1 MYKIAIPVKN
11 KKLTDSQKERL
22 VRELKKAAPQI
33 VMLIHDR
40 ILRDSKAK
48 ALEHE
53 HFVENKA
60 FLEANGF
67 TVGAWVVPTIGYGN
81 PYYFDH
87 DAPYTKIH
95 TLKGNGDTIPGAY
108 CPLCEEFAEELCGI
122 FEQVAKSGVKHIL
135 LEDDFTLTG
144 GKALFDR
151 MGCCCE
157 KHMAILRERLGENIT
172 VEELCDKVYRHGQ
185 NKYRDAF
192 RALQGETLNGLA
204 DKIGKAVH
212 AVDPDIRVGLS
223 SNWSSFNIEGITL
236 DKLAKTIA
244 GDNKP
249 FIRLTGAPY
258 WACVPNFATS
268 IETARLE
275 SQWCQGKEIELWSE
289 GDTFPRP
296 RHNVPAA
303 LLEGFDTVL
312 RADGKTD
319 GILKYMLDYNS
330 SASYE
335 TGYIERHVRNK
346 TLYEEIER
354 RFTGDTVGLNVLEV
368 PEQFA
373 SIEFDEDCRVEHY
386 SSIGLLPV
394 VSQWFMTDNGLPT
407 TYENREGAILAFGEN
422 AKYLDESMLSRGVI
436 LDASGAKKLMKKG
449 IDVGIESF
457 ERAKAP
463 LAEKFIEEDELI
475 LASADDDKVFYHFE
489 LKEGAKVLSKFYS
502 CSDGLG
508 VLPPDGILEGNSYP
522 ACYLYENA
530 KGQKFMVFA
539 FSAASFGS
547 TNMLLPTTVFR
558 NYLRP
563 RQLAKGI
570 EWLQGK
576 PLPATC
582 FGHPNTYMLCRRNGD
597 QLTVGIWNFFSDEI
611 FTPEINL
618 DREYT
623 SLDCYRCE
631 GSLDGSKVKL
641 STDIAPYGFA
651 CFTVK

>member
-1 MYKIAIPVKN
+1 MYKTIIPVMN
-11 KKLTDSQKERL
+11 KKLTDAQKAKL
-22 VRELKKAAPQI
+22 VSELKKADPQA
-33 VMLIHDR
+33 VMLIYGR
-40 ILRDSKAK
+40 ILRNQQAK
-48 ALEHE
+48 DLEYE
-53 HFVENKA
+53 HFIENKS
-60 FLEANGF
+60 FLEENGF
-67 TVGAWVVPTIGYGN
+67 TVGAWVTPTIGYGA

-108 CPLCEEFAEELCGI
+108 CPLYDDFTNELCSI
-122 FEQVAKSGVKHIL
+122 FKRVAGTGVKLIL

-172 VEELCDKVYRHGQ
+172 VEELNDKVYRQGQ
-185 NKYRDAF
+185 NKYRDTF
-192 RALQGETLNGLA
+192 RALQGETLNSLA
-204 DKIGKAVH
+204 DKIGNAIHSVN
-212 AVDPDIRVGLS
+212 PEIRVGLS

-244 GDNKP
+244 GGNKAL
-249 FIRLTGAPY
+249 IRLTGAPY
-258 WACVPNFATS
+258 WACIPNFATS

-275 SQWCQGKEIELWSE
+275 SQWCRHKDIELLTE

-319 GILKYMLDYNS
+319 GILKYMVDYNS
-330 SASYE
+330 SATYE

-346 TLYEEIER
+346 PLYDEIER

-373 SIEFDEDCRVEHY
+373 SIEFDADCRVEHY

-407 TYENREGAILAFGEN
+407 TYENKEGAILAFGEN
-422 AKYLDESMLSRGVI
+422 AKYLDDGMLNRGVI

-449 IDVGIESF
+449 GDVGIESF
-457 ERAKAP
+457 ERAKTP

-475 LASADDDKVFYHFE
+475 LASADDDKVFYHFQ
-489 LKEGAKVLSKFYS
+489 LKKGAKILSKFYH
-502 CSDGLG
+502 CSEGLG
-508 VLPPDGILEGNSYP
+508 LLPPNGVLEENSYP
-522 ACYLYENA
+522 ACYLYENSRH
-530 KGQKFMVFA
+530 QKFMVYS

-547 TNMLLPTTVFR
+547 TNMMCPTTVFR
-558 NYLRP
+558 NYFRP
-563 RQLAKGI
+563 KQLAKGI
-570 EWLQGK
+570 EWLQGE

-582 FGHPNTYMLCRRNGD
+582 FGHPNTYMLCRRNGS
-597 QLTVGIWNFFSDEI
+597 QMTVGIWNFFSDEI

-623 SLDCYRCE
+623 SLDCYCCE